1 MTDNKEDE
9 RILSVSGIV
18 KRNEDYI
25 FVVRNPEEW
34 KKDENGKTWLTFG
47 TIEGKVNKGES
58 AENVLRREF
67 MKEIGAD
74 VKIRDSET
82 SHLIY
87 HNSAD
92 EMSMYAKNNRP
103 LYVYKDEKIEDNKKK
118 YNYTYSFL
126 TDVEKIEDVRPIDR
140 MAVLMMN
147 KQLLSRA
154 AKGKLSVKDLKKQG
168 GKIISNV
175 ALPEDALLSPTPA
188 SKGIYI
194 CGRCR

>member
-1 MTDNKEDE
+1 MNINKEDE
-9 RILSVSGIV
+9 RALSVSGIV

-34 KKDENGKTWLTFG
+34 KKDEAGRTWLTFG

-58 AENVLRREF
+58 TENVLRREF
-67 MKEIGAD
+67 LKEIGAE
-74 VKIRDSET
+74 VKIKDSQT

-92 EMSMYAKNNRP
+92 EMNMYAKNNRP

-118 YNYTYSFL
+118 YNYIYSFL
-126 TDVEKIEDVRPIDR
+126 TEIEKIEDVHPKDK

-147 KQLLSRA
+147 KKLLGRA
-154 AKGKLSVKDLKKQG
+154 AKGKLSVKDLKRYG
-168 GKIISNV
+168 GKIISNT
-175 ALPEDALLSPTPA
+175 ALPEDAMLSPTPA

-194 CGRCR
+194 CGGCR